1 MLKSEDHTRG
11 SSKTAADERQQQS
24 NIIPSQSSAAAA
36 AASAAVTH
44 RSLLNI
50 FYTLTRARALALATT
65 AHLSRA

>member
-24 NIIPSQSSAAAA
+24 NIIPSQSSAA